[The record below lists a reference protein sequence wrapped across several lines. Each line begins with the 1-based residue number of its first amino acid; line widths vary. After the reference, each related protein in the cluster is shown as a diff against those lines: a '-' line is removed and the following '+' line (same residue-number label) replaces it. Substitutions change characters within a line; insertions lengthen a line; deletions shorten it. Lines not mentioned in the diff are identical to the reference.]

1 MRSVFAEAIR
11 FNVSSYRANTIVV
24 FSSIKAGG
32 ERSLKIIHN
41 DL

>member
-1 MRSVFAEAIR
+1 MRSIFAEAIR
-11 FNVSSYRANTIVV
+11 FNVTSYRTNTIGV